1 LQPARVKT
9 LLQDSSP
16 INVPASGTYAEIRMV
31 CLTGFMGSGKSTV
44 GRLLAAQLAWRFADL
59 DAEIEQESGLS
70 ISQIFA
76 QQGEAVF
83 REIEHRCLVRILGSA
98 SARETRL
105 VLALGGGTFAQ
116 PRNAALIRE
125 LGWAPFA
132 PGRPAGGASGT
143 GAVVIWLDC
152 PMNDLLQRCVLMGD
166 RPLFRDEASFR
177 KLYEQRLPFYRQ
189 ADYRV
194 ESGGEPMCVVEQ
206 ILALGIFKPAARIQA
221 GRPYPGAPQS

>member
-1 LQPARVKT
+1 MPATGSVPEYRV
-9 LLQDSSP
+9 
-16 INVPASGTYAEIRMV
+16 V

-59 DAEIEQESGLS
+59 DAEIERESGLT

-76 QQGEAVF
+76 QKGEPVF
-83 REIEHRCLVRILGSA
+83 REIERECLGRILGSA
-98 SARETRL
+98 SARSTRL
-105 VLALGGGTFAQ
+105 VLSLGGGTFAQ

-125 LGWAPFA
+125 FG
-132 PGRPAGGASGT
+132 AGQRDA

-152 PMNDLLQRCVLMGD
+152 ATQDLLQRCVLMGN

-177 KLYEQRLPFYRQ
+177 KLYEERLPYYRQ

-194 ESGGEPMCVVEQ
+194 ESGGEPMRVVEQ
-206 ILALGIFKPAARIQA
+206 ILALGIFGRSAQTHA
-221 GRPYPGAPQS
+221 GGNLPGEPMA

>member
-1 LQPARVKT
+1 M
-9 LLQDSSP
+9 QDSSLSQMP
-16 INVPASGTYAEIRMV
+16 VAGPAANCRVV

-44 GRLLAAQLAWRFADL
+44 GRMLAAQLAWRFVDL
-59 DAEIEQESGLS
+59 DSEIEGASGLS

-76 QQGEAVF
+76 QKGEAAF
-83 REIEHRCLVRILGSA
+83 REIEHVCLERVLGSA
-98 SARETRL
+98 PAHNARL

-125 LGWAPFA
+125 YGAGPFA
-132 PGRPAGGASGT
+132 AGGA

-152 PMNDLLQRCVLMGD
+152 PEEDLLKRCVLMGD

-177 KLYEQRLPFYRQ
+177 KLYEERLPYYRQ

-194 ESGGEPMCVVEQ
+194 ESSEEPMRVVEQ
-206 ILALGIFKPAARIQA
+206 ILALGIFRRAPRVHTGEDFPGEPAA
-221 GRPYPGAPQS
+221 